1 MKFILKKDNQIQ
13 FKFNLSKMFLKNMK
27 LITKF
32 QDEIVIQM
40 NQKELK
46 VIPKYHK
53 QYLILNNQEGV
64 KLLLKESLVIQGF
77 QETQQVNQLMFF

>member
-1 MKFILKKDNQIQ
+1 
-13 FKFNLSKMFLKNMK
+13 
-27 LITKF
+27 
-32 QDEIVIQM
+32 M

-77 QETQQVNQLMFF
+77 QET